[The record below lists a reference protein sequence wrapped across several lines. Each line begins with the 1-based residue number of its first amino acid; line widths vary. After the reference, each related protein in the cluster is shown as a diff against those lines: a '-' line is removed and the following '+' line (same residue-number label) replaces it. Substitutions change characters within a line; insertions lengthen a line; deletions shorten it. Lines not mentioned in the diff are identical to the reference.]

1 MNEKLKKKD
10 NILTCLIE
18 EKDIKAIES
27 PKMTRLETE
36 VKDKKSSKNN
46 ISNKTNK
53 NQSNFS
59 PNNTFFLSN
68 NNRSFSID
76 LNRKHNNNNTQE
88 NFIENNNGIKKK
100 VTKNHS
106 VIKLYNL
113 SPIKSNSIDINKDK
127 KTRNSS
133 NNQFVVKSN
142 SKKHSRKL
150 KADPVSNNEQ
160 ISRIMKKLSNNNL
173 AVAKENIITNDRKKN
188 KSQTS
193 TVNTPASLNIINSG
207 DVICIGTASI
217 YYF

>member
-1 MNEKLKKKD
+1 MQAGSKLPVY
-10 NILTCLIE
+10 IVHFLT
-18 EKDIKAIES
+18 
-27 PKMTRLETE
+27 
-36 VKDKKSSKNN
+36 
-46 ISNKTNK
+46 IS
-53 NQSNFS
+53 
-59 PNNTFFLSN
+59 
-68 NNRSFSID
+68 
-76 LNRKHNNNNTQE
+76 
-88 NFIENNNGIKKK
+88 
-100 VTKNHS
+100 S